1 LNQLPEVDR
10 ARGQSRSTERDGALR
25 RPEQLRRVRPPLES
39 RVPGAAR
46 VAGLA
51 GDARDFLLTN
61 TATERAA
68 RLHMLAL
75 DRENDFFVYY

>member
-1 LNQLPEVDR
+1 MHQFTKVDR
-10 ARGQSRSTERDGALR
+10 ARGQSSRTERDGALG

-51 GDARDFLLTN
+51 GDARDFLLTD
-61 TATERAA
+61 TAAERAA
-68 RLHMLAL
+68 RLHMLTF
-75 DRENDFFVYY
+75 DGENDFFVYY

>member
-1 LNQLPEVDR
+1 MNQLAKVDR
-10 ARGQSRSTERDGALR
+10 ARRKSSRTERDGALR
-25 RPEQLRRVRPPLES
+25 RPQELRRVRPSLES

-51 GDARDFLLTN
+51 GDARDLLLTY

-68 RLHMLAL
+68 RLHMLTFH
-75 DRENDFFVYY
+75 RENDFFVYY